1 MGLIWAVVLS
11 AAAHPIGIGLE
22 GIGGRGLEFL
32 DAMKTSREWETL
44 DGKGKAPVDAH
55 GWPTADARTVA
66 FDMRPTMAWAPP
78 MDDPEAYQI
87 DVSGTYHLS
96 FKGRA
101 DVTASGES
109 AGVALRNVRYD
120 SKGDTSAGEVTVA
133 KGKALVVLEFR
144 NTKGGV
150 RDVRL
155 LRPGYPAGSKEIFHR
170 PFLKAIQPFGV
181 LRFMDWLSS
190 NNTNPFYGDAKNT
203 TEWENR
209 HTPEDANQ
217 GLMGRKDGVAWEYV
231 VALCKQTGKTP
242 WINLPVAAS
251 DDYVRRVA
259 AMFRDGLGKDRP
271 VYVEYNNEVW
281 NWGFLQA
288 TYNRMAAEAE
298 VNAGKSPLNND
309 GEANW
314 DVWRR
319 RRFAK
324 RTIEIGRIFAS
335 VYGPGSLNKSV
346 RPVMAWWIIAPD
358 QFEDMLAW
366 VGKTYGPPKDQ
377 LYAIAGAPYFNAHDA
392 SKTASVDELLRVMRK
407 NSDDSLGIRK
417 GVIAV
422 AKKYGLRPFC
432 YEGGPDTGGG
442 DPANVANRIRA
453 HRDPRMGDLVT
464 HDLRDNWFA
473 QGGDLFMYFTLTSAA
488 SRYGYW
494 GLTDDITRPDTPK
507 WRAVKTLL
515 E

>member
-1 MGLIWAVVLS
+1 
-11 AAAHPIGIGLE
+11 
-22 GIGGRGLEFL
+22 
-32 DAMKTSREWETL
+32 MKTSREWETL
-44 DGKGKAPVDAH
+44 DGSAKVPTDKD
-55 GWPTADARTVA
+55 GWPTADARVVA

-78 MDDPEAYQI
+78 MDDPEGYQI

-96 FKGRA
+96 FKGKA
-101 DVTASGES
+101 DVTPSGES
-109 AGVALRNVRYD
+109 EGVRVQNLKHD
-120 SKGDTSAGEVTVA
+120 PKTDLSAGQVVVD
-133 KGKALVVLEFR
+133 KGKALVVLHFR
-144 NTKGGV
+144 DTKGGV
-150 RDVRL
+150 KNVRL
-155 LRPGYPAGSKEIFHR
+155 LRPGYAPTTKEIFHR
-170 PFLKAIQPFGV
+170 PFLNALKPFGT

-190 NNTNPFYGDAKNT
+190 NSTNPFYGDAKNT
-203 TEWENR
+203 TEWADR
-209 HTPEDANQ
+209 HVPADANQ
-217 GLMGRKDGVAWEYV
+217 LTLGRKNGVAWEYV

-259 AMFRDGLGKDRP
+259 LMFRDGLGKDRP

-298 VNAGKSPLNND
+298 VKAGNSPLNND

-324 RTIEIGRIFAS
+324 RTVEIGRIFAD
-335 VYGPGSLNKSV
+335 VYGKGTLNKTV
-346 RPVMAWWIIAPD
+346 RPVMAWWVVAPD

-366 VGKTYGPPKDQ
+366 VAKTYGPPKDH

-392 SKTASVDELLRVMRK
+392 SKTATVDEIIAAMRK
-407 NSDDSLGIRK
+407 SSDTSVPMRK

-422 AKKYGLRPFC
+422 ARKYGLHPFC

-442 DPANVANRIRA
+442 DPTNVANRIRA

-473 QGGDLFMYFTLTSAA
+473 LGGDLFMYFTLTSAA

-494 GLTDDITRPDTPK
+494 GLTDDVTRLDTPK
-507 WRAVKTLL
+507 WKAVEGLL
-515 E
+515 KK